1 MVFTAQPDGALAII
15 ATEGDLRALI
25 HTIEAAI
32 TEGEAEMVMLE
43 DEGVSTLLVECR
55 GDE

>member
-1 MVFTAQPDGALAII
+1 MVFTAHPDGGLEII

-32 TEGEAEMVMLE
+32 TEGEAEMVLLE
-43 DEGVSTLLVECR
+43 QEGVSSLAIECR
-55 GDE
+55 PAD

>member
-1 MVFTAQPDGALAII
+1 MVFTAHPDGGLEII

-32 TEGEAEMVMLE
+32 TEGEAEMVLLE
-43 DEGVSTLLVECR
+43 QEGVSSLAVECR
-55 GDE
+55 PG